1 MRYIR
6 ITLVLL
12 MFMYIK
18 TALAQTSFPRMHG
31 LPVDNYGEELVW
43 SEFREA
49 FLAVD
54 SSNAL
59 DVKLFDMIKGYA
71 NDGFCF
77 GMSLLAGAVYVEDGY
92 MGLCKP
98 LGSYAVADSTT
109 SGNDTLT
116 PFWPV
121 FKHAYHVL
129 WARQFSQPMVRQIAE
144 LISSGDFQNATGT
157 FNKVESYL
165 SGNEIPV
172 VLISES
178 LAVSGVTP
186 SLGGMHAV
194 LAYKTEKDGTT
205 WKIHVYDPSRP
216 YISNQDFYRHGQNII
231 TINSTSS
238 TSWSYPGP
246 NGNVWSG
253 FIYTVP
259 GIRLLVPSTN
269 PLLIS
274 NLAESVAK
282 IVVNGCEITDVETG
296 DEAADKTML
305 FPMDFFSSDST
316 RHFYLLTSPTDS
328 NYKLKLKSHGSYDIL
343 IAGNGGVAEIQASGA
358 SSDELISVSGLKSGA
373 IQVEI
378 TSSSKNA
385 EYVID
390 IHKVISPKHLN
401 TFTIRPETMT
411 EGGSLIAG
419 ITPDGKLKL
428 RSSLPQNI
436 TVTYEEYEDGNINK
450 QPSAHLVLVPK
461 DILTVAPS
469 KDDNDHLMVQSQHG
483 RAKLWAEN

>member
-6 ITLVLL
+6 IMLVSL
-12 MFMYIK
+12 MFMSIK
-18 TALAQTSFPRMHG
+18 TAFAQSSFPRVHG
-31 LPVDNYGEELVW
+31 LPVDNYGEELKW

-54 SSNAL
+54 SSNSL
-59 DVKLFDMIKGYA
+59 DVTLFDMIKGYA
-71 NDGFCF
+71 SDGFCF

-98 LGSYAVADSTT
+98 LGSYAVADSVTK
-109 SGNDTLT
+109 GNDTLT
-116 PFWPV
+116 PFWPI

-129 WARQFSQPMVRQIAE
+129 WARQFSQPMVREIAE
-144 LISSGDFQNATGT
+144 LVSSGDFQNAVGT

-178 LAVSGVTP
+178 LTLSGGTP
-186 SLGGMHAV
+186 TMGGMHAV
-194 LAYKTEKDGTT
+194 LAYKTEKDVTT
-205 WKIHVYDPSRP
+205 WKIYVYDPSRP
-216 YISNQDFYRHGQNII
+216 YISHQDFYRHGQNII

-238 TSWSYPGP
+238 TSWSYLGP
-246 NGNVWSG
+246 NGNVWHG
-253 FIYTVP
+253 FIYTIP

-274 NLAESVAK
+274 NLAESVTK
-282 IVVNGCEITDVETG
+282 IVVNGCDITDVEAEGET
-296 DEAADKTML
+296 ADKTML

-316 RHFYLLTSPTDS
+316 HHFYLLNNPTDG
-328 NYKLKLKSHGSYDIL
+328 NYRLKLKSDSSYEIL
-343 IAGNGGVAEIQASGA
+343 IAGNGGVAKIQASGT
-358 SSDELISVSGLKSGA
+358 SGDELISVSGLKSGA

-378 TSSSKNA
+378 TSSSDNA
-385 EYVID
+385 QYVID
-390 IHKVISPKHLN
+390 IHKVISPKHIN
-401 TFTIRPETMT
+401 TFTIKPEVMT
-411 EGGSLIAG
+411 EGGSLLAG

-428 RSSLPQNI
+428 SSSLPQNI
-436 TVTYEEYEDGNINK
+436 TVTYEEYEDGNLNRR
-450 QPSAHLVLVPK
+450 PSAHLVLVPK

-469 KDDNDHLMVQSQHG
+469 KDDNDHLMVESQHG
-483 RAKLWAEN
+483 RTKLWAEN